1 MSFYCYLTSFLQ
13 NCKIIITKLL
23 AKNIINKF
31 SQLLLHLSNF
41 TSFSTISNLLFKSF
55 FLLHHHIAIT
65 CIAIKVNSTRTM
77 RLFSRSQCPFS
88 ICSLLRIPCE
98 FYGLITTD
106 FPPCEN
112 VRIKVP
118 RVNFREVA
126 CVPVI

>member
-1 MSFYCYLTSFLQ
+1 MKLMSFYCYLTSFLQ

-98 FYGLITTD
+98 FYGNHHRL
-106 FPPCEN
+106 PAMRKRSN
-112 VRIKVP
+112 
-118 RVNFREVA
+118 
-126 CVPVI
+126 